1 MMRRFFLLLAM
12 LSTALLVFAPARAQ
26 LKTQAPAS
34 PTNRYALV
42 IGNGNYGANS
52 LPNTRPDAELIAASL
67 RQAGFDVTL
76 KTDLTRS
83 GMFDATR
90 SFAERLPA
98 GASAVVYYAGHGMQI
113 KGENYLLPVDMVITG
128 EEGVKARAFPLQ
140 ALHER
145 LALSKSSVNVMIL
158 DACRNNPLQ
167 PVKPVKLRSFENL
180 GLAPSSAAR
189 GTLVAYST
197 APGQLAE
204 DGAGR
209 RHSIYTETLARL
221 LTQRG
226 LPAETLFRTL
236 SDQVRRQTR
245 EDQQP
250 WFESSLAGDFY
261 FLPPPGWRPGAAPL
275 TARSN
280 AASGRSRGIG
290 SIGSTG
296 NDAWYRDMDESD
308 WTGLDHELEAR
319 AHAADSNEMALLR
332 RQAGKGNVV
341 AMTTLGL
348 AALQDAG
355 GSGAER
361 RQARAQAKGWFL
373 KAARL
378 GFPVAQTELG
388 EMLYADRT
396 AQSREEAIGWLEKAA
411 RARYPRARIDLAQL
425 RMQQNPTPESVK
437 ALWGTIMD
445 SNATMMK
452 QGKMQPKTGQ

>member
-1 MMRRFFLLLAM
+1 MMLRLFRSLLLLM
-12 LSTALLVFAPARAQ
+12 LAWGPAQAQ

-34 PTNRYALV
+34 ITNRHALV
-42 IGNGNYGANS
+42 IGNGDYGSNS
-52 LPNTRPDAELIAASL
+52 LPNTRNDARLIADSL
-67 RQAGFDVTL
+67 RQAGFEVTL

-113 KGENYLLPVDMVITG
+113 KGENYLLPVDMVVTG
-128 EEGVKARAFPLQ
+128 EEGVKQRAFPLQ

-158 DACRNNPLQ
+158 DACRNNPFQ
-167 PVKPVKLRSFENL
+167 PVKPVKLRSYENL

-204 DGAGR
+204 DGTGR

-221 LTQRG
+221 LAQRG

-261 FLPPPGWRPGAAPL
+261 FLPPSGWRPGAAPL
-275 TARSN
+275 PARMATS
-280 AASGRSRGIG
+280 AGRSRGIG

-308 WTGLDHELEAR
+308 WTALDHELEAR
-319 AHAADSNEMALLR
+319 AHAADSKEMATLR
-332 RQAGKGNVV
+332 HQAAKGNVV

-348 AALQDAG
+348 AALQDG
-355 GSGAER
+355 GQGGPAR

-396 AQSREEAIGWLEKAA
+396 AQAREEAIGWLEKAA
-411 RARYPRARIDLAQL
+411 QARYPRARIDLAQL

-452 QGKMQPKTGQ
+452 QGKMTPQTGR

>member
-1 MMRRFFLLLAM
+1 MMLRFFVTLVLAW
-12 LSTALLVFAPARAQ
+12 ALAPAQAQ
-26 LKTQAPAS
+26 IKTQAPA
-34 PTNRYALV
+34 PMTNRYALV
-42 IGNGNYGANS
+42 IGNGAYGANS
-52 LPNTRPDAELIAASL
+52 LPNTRPDAQLIADSL
-67 RQAGFDVTL
+67 RRAGFDVTL
-76 KTDLTRS
+76 KTDLTRG

-113 KGENYLLPVDMVITG
+113 KGENYLLPVDMVVTG
-128 EEGVKARAFPLQ
+128 EEGVRQRAFPLQ

-158 DACRNNPLQ
+158 DACRNNPFQ
-167 PVKPVKLRSFENL
+167 PVKAVKLRSFENL
-180 GLAPSSAAR
+180 GLAPSNAAR

-197 APGQLAE
+197 APGQLAA
-204 DGAGR
+204 DGSGR

-221 LTQRG
+221 LGERG
-226 LPAETLFRTL
+226 LAAETLFRTL

-280 AASGRSRGIG
+280 AGAGAGRSRGIG

-308 WTGLDHELEAR
+308 WTQLDHELDAR
-319 AHAADSNEMALLR
+319 ARAADSTELAALR
-332 RQAGKGNVV
+332 RQAAKGNVV

-348 AALQDAG
+348 ATMQDAG
-355 GSGAER
+355 SGSAER
-361 RQARAQAKGWFL
+361 RQARAQAKAWFL
-373 KAARL
+373 KAAKL

-396 AQSREEAIGWLEKAA
+396 AQARDEAIGWLEKAA
-411 RARYPRARIDLAQL
+411 QARYPRARIDLAQL
-425 RMQQNPTPESVK
+425 RMQQNPTPEAVR

-445 SNATMMK
+445 SNSSMMK
-452 QGKMQPKTGQ
+452 QGKMTPGTSR

>member
-1 MMRRFFLLLAM
+1 MMLRLLGVFLLVLAW
-12 LSTALLVFAPARAQ
+12 TPAQAQ
-26 LKTQAPAS
+26 VKTQAPAS
-34 PTNRYALV
+34 ITNRYALV
-42 IGNGNYGANS
+42 IGNGDYGTNS
-52 LPNTRPDAELIAASL
+52 LPNTRPDARLIADSL

-90 SFAERLPA
+90 GFAERLPA

-113 KGENYLLPVDMVITG
+113 KGENYLLPVDMVVTG
-128 EEGVKARAFPLQ
+128 EEGVKQRAFPLQ

-145 LALSKSSVNVMIL
+145 LALSKSAVNVMIL
-158 DACRNNPLQ
+158 DACRNNPFQ
-167 PVKPVKLRSFENL
+167 PVKPVKLRSYENL

-204 DGAGR
+204 DGSGR

-221 LTQRG
+221 LAQRG

-261 FLPPPGWRPGAAPL
+261 FLPPPGWRPGAPPL
-275 TARSN
+275 TARSS
-280 AASGRSRGIG
+280 AAAGRSRGIG

-319 AHAADSNEMALLR
+319 ARAADSNEMAALR

-348 AALQDAG
+348 AALQDAEQG
-355 GSGAER
+355 GAER

-396 AQSREEAIGWLEKAA
+396 AQAREEALGWLEKAA
-411 RARYPRARIDLAQL
+411 QARYPRARIDLAQL
-425 RMQQNPTPESVK
+425 RMQQNPTPEAVK

>member
-1 MMRRFFLLLAM
+1 MMRCFFMMVLMLACA
-12 LSTALLVFAPARAQ
+12 SVQAQ
-26 LKTQAPAS
+26 MKTQAPA
-34 PTNRYALV
+34 PLTNRYALV

-52 LPNTRPDAELIAASL
+52 LPNTRPDAQLIADSL
-67 RQAGFDVTL
+67 RRGGFDVTL

-98 GASAVVYYAGHGMQI
+98 GAAAVVYYAGHGMQI
-113 KGENYLLPVDMVITG
+113 KGENYLLPVDMVVTG

-158 DACRNNPLQ
+158 DACRNNPFQ
-167 PVKPVKLRSFENL
+167 PIKAVKLRSYENL

-197 APGQLAE
+197 APGQLAA
-204 DGAGR
+204 DGTGR

-221 LTQRG
+221 LGERG
-226 LPAETLFRTL
+226 LAAETLFRTL

-275 TARSN
+275 TARTN
-280 AASGRSRGIG
+280 AGAGRSRGIG
-290 SIGSTG
+290 SIGSSG

-319 AHAADSNEMALLR
+319 ARAADSTELAALR

-348 AALQDAG
+348 AILQDAG
-355 GSGAER
+355 HGSAER
-361 RQARAQAKGWFL
+361 RQAKTQAKGWFM
-373 KAARL
+373 KAAKL
-378 GFPVAQTELG
+378 GFPVAQTEVG

-396 AQSREEAIGWLEKAA
+396 AQAREEAIGWLEKAA
-411 RARYPRARIDLAQL
+411 QARYPRARIDLAQL
-425 RMQQNPTPESVK
+425 RMQQDPTPETVR

-452 QGKMQPKTGQ
+452 QGKMAPGR

>member
-1 MMRRFFLLLAM
+1 MRPRLVGMFLLLLM
-12 LSTALLVFAPARAQ
+12 LSWTPAWAQ
-26 LKTQAPAS
+26 LKTQPPAS
-34 PTNRYALV
+34 VTNRYALV
-42 IGNGNYGANS
+42 IGNGDYGANS
-52 LPNTRPDAELIAASL
+52 LPNTRPDARLIAASL
-67 RQAGFDVTL
+67 RQAGFEVTL

-83 GMFDATR
+83 AMFEVTR
-90 SFAERLPA
+90 SFAERLPP
-98 GASAVVYYAGHGMQI
+98 GAASVVYYAGHGMQI
-113 KGENYLLPVDMVITG
+113 RGENYLLPVDMVVTG
-128 EEGVKARAFPLQ
+128 EEGVRQRAFPLQ

-158 DACRNNPLQ
+158 DACRNNPFQ
-167 PVKPVKLRSFENL
+167 PVKAVRLRSFENL

-197 APGQLAE
+197 APGQLAD
-204 DGAGR
+204 DGTGR

-226 LPAETLFRTL
+226 LAAETLFRTL

-275 TARSN
+275 TARPGIGS
-280 AASGRSRGIG
+280 ARSRGIG

-296 NDAWYRDMDESD
+296 SDAWYRDMDESD
-308 WTGLDHELEAR
+308 WTQLDRELAAR
-319 AHAADSNEMALLR
+319 ATAADGKELVALR

-348 AALQDAG
+348 AALQDADR
-355 GSGAER
+355 SGPER
-361 RQARAQAKGWFL
+361 RQARAEARQWFL

-396 AQSREEAIGWLEKAA
+396 ARSRDEAIGWLEKAA
-411 RARYPRARIDLAQL
+411 QARYPRARIDLAQL
-425 RMQQNPTPESVK
+425 RMQQNPTTESAK
-437 ALWGTIMD
+437 ALWETIMD

-452 QGKMQPKTGQ
+452 QGKMVPGR

>member
-1 MMRRFFLLLAM
+1 MMPRLFAAWLLLVLAWG
-12 LSTALLVFAPARAQ
+12 PAQAQ

-34 PTNRYALV
+34 ITNRHALV
-42 IGNGNYGANS
+42 IGNGDYGSNS
-52 LPNTRPDAELIAASL
+52 LPNTRNDARLIADSL

-113 KGENYLLPVDMVITG
+113 KGENYLLPVDMVVTG
-128 EEGVKARAFPLQ
+128 EEGVKQRAFPLQ

-158 DACRNNPLQ
+158 DACRNNPFQ
-167 PVKPVKLRSFENL
+167 PVKPVRLRSYENL

-204 DGAGR
+204 DGTGR

-221 LTQRG
+221 LAQRG

-275 TARSN
+275 PARTASGT
-280 AASGRSRGIG
+280 GRSRGIG

-308 WTGLDHELEAR
+308 WTALDHELEAR
-319 AHAADSNEMALLR
+319 AHAADSKEMALLR
-332 RQAGKGNVV
+332 RQAAKGNVV

-348 AALQDAG
+348 AALQDG
-355 GSGAER
+355 GQGGPAR
-361 RQARAQAKGWFL
+361 RQARAQAKQWFL

-396 AQSREEAIGWLEKAA
+396 AQAREEAVGWLEKAA
-411 RARYPRARIDLAQL
+411 QARYPRARIDLAQL

-452 QGKMQPKTGQ
+452 QGKMTPQTGR

>member
-1 MMRRFFLLLAM
+1 MMRFIAVFLLALAW
-12 LSTALLVFAPARAQ
+12 LPAQAQ
-26 LKTQAPAS
+26 PKTQAPAS

-42 IGNGNYGANS
+42 IGNGNYGSNS
-52 LPNTRPDAELIAASL
+52 LPNTRPDAELIATSL

-98 GASAVVYYAGHGMQI
+98 GAAAVVYYAGHGMQI
-113 KGENYLLPVDMVITG
+113 KGENYLVPVDMVVTG
-128 EEGVKARAFPLQ
+128 EEGVRQRAFPLQ

-145 LALSKSSVNVMIL
+145 LALSKSTVNVMIL
-158 DACRNNPLQ
+158 DACRNNPFQ
-167 PVKPVKLRSFENL
+167 PVKAVKLRSYENL
-180 GLAPSSAAR
+180 GLAPSNAAR

-209 RHSIYTETLARL
+209 RHSVYTETLARL

-261 FLPPPGWRPGAAPL
+261 FSPPPGWRPGAAPL
-275 TARSN
+275 TARSD

-296 NDAWYRDMDESD
+296 NDAWYRDMDESS
-308 WTGLDHELEAR
+308 WTQLDHELEAR
-319 AHAADSNEMALLR
+319 AHAADSKEMAALR
-332 RQAGKGNVV
+332 RQAAKGNVV

-355 GSGAER
+355 SGGAAR
-361 RQARAQAKGWFL
+361 RQARTQAKGWFL

-396 AQSREEAIGWLEKAA
+396 AQSREEALGWLEKAA
-411 RARYPRARIDLAQL
+411 QARYPRARIDLAQL
-425 RMQQNPTPESVK
+425 RMQQDPTPESVK

-452 QGKMQPKTGQ
+452 QGKMQLQPGR